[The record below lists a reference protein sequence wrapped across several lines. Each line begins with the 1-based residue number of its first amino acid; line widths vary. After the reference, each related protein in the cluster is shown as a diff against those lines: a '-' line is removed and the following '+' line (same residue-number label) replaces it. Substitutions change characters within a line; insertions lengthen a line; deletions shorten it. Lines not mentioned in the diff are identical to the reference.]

1 MAKHIAYLV
10 QGMAT
15 GGLERVVLYLARDM
29 VVRGHRVT
37 ICCYDGRGEMAAE
50 AEASG
55 AAVSVLPRKPG
66 LDLGYI
72 GRLADWLRPRG
83 VDVLHMHNET
93 ALFYGTMAGRRAGVP
108 VLIYTEHDGVFPR
121 RWIVRR
127 VNRWLVRRLTRA
139 VAVSEAVKRLWC
151 REDGIRADRVVVVP
165 NGVPDHPEVWA
176 ASARRDGGAEG
187 GVRLG
192 AVGRLSGEKGLDVLL
207 DAFAR
212 VAEPAPDARLVLVGD
227 GPERG
232 ALEARARD
240 LSIADRVEFLG
251 QRSDVPTLM
260 AGLDL
265 YVLPSRTE
273 GLPMA
278 LLEAMA
284 ARLPIVATRVGGIPE
299 AVTDGQSALLVSPE
313 DPAALA
319 EAMMR
324 VLRETGLA
332 ERLRSAARAAFEDRY
347 ELSRMVDRYEALMDL
362 G

>member
-1 MAKHIAYLV
+1 VAKHVAYLV

-29 VVRGHRVT
+29 VARGHRVT
-37 ICCYDGRGEMAAE
+37 ICCYDQRGEMAAE
-50 AEASG
+50 AEAAG
-55 AAVSVLPRKPG
+55 AAVSVLPRKSG
-66 LDLGYI
+66 LDLGYV
-72 GRLADWLRPRG
+72 GRLADWLRKQG

-93 ALFYGTMAGRRAGVP
+93 ALFYGTMAGRRVGVP

-121 RWIVRR
+121 RWIVRF
-127 VNRWLVRRLTRA
+127 VNRWLVRRLTHA
-139 VAVSEAVKRLWC
+139 VAVSEAVKQLWC

-176 ASARRDGGAEG
+176 AAGNRDGEAA
-187 GVRLG
+187 RARIG

-207 DAFAR
+207 DAFAH
-212 VAEPAPDARLVLVGD
+212 VAEQMPDARLVLVGD

-232 ALEARARD
+232 SLEARARD

-251 QRSDVPTLM
+251 QRSDVPALM
-260 AGLDL
+260 VDLNL

-299 AVTDGQSALLVSPE
+299 AVADGESALLVSPE
-313 DPAALA
+313 DPTALA

-324 VLRETGLA
+324 VLSETGLA
-332 ERLRSAARAAFEDRY
+332 ERLQGAARAAFEDRY